1 MFSDSISI
9 CLAEYLLS
17 WSVLAEKQNMYSWAG
32 LYSAHFSV
40 QGLVHVGSAQV
51 DMWGNLG
58 SWGRQGFHCGRV
70 HYIHRMNSLLSSFLS
85 LSLLRAMAS
94 LIPPLWPKGA
104 TELQDLTSPF
114 WRNTYPRRC
123 PTGWDGQQHKF
134 CFPSSIYVFERVK
147 GFL

>member
-51 DMWGNLG
+51 ICEGTWDLEA
-58 SWGRQGFHCGRV
+58 GRDFTVGVCTTFTAW
-70 HYIHRMNSLLSSFLS
+70 ILSFLLSSPCHCSELWLS
-85 LSLLRAMAS
+85 SSLPFDLRELQSYRISLLPFGGTHIHGDALQAGMDSSTNFAFLPVYMS
-94 LIPPLWPKGA
+94 LK
-104 TELQDLTSPF
+104 E
-114 WRNTYPRRC
+114 
-123 PTGWDGQQHKF
+123 
-134 CFPSSIYVFERVK
+134 
-147 GFL
+147 